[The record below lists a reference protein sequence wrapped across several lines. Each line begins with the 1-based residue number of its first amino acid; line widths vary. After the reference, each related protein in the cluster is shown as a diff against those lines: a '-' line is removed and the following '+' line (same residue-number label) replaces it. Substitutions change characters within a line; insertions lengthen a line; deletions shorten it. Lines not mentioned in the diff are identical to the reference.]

1 LGAGAGGAEV
11 VSTGWGARGHR
22 PQSETLARQIGHTA
36 QLQRREP
43 ERSPPDCVAAHPDE
57 SGWVMS
63 SETLMLSVCLA
74 VAFGGVPLA
83 TVIHAHVVLTRA
95 ARHVAEIETLAAS
108 RTLDVEDI
116 SRLGVLELQAI
127 AQAAA
132 EELRDRRDD
141 GARGDFRTR
150 GDRRRDWGHS
160 PSRPLAKAG

>member
-1 LGAGAGGAEV
+1 M
-11 VSTGWGARGHR
+11 
-22 PQSETLARQIGHTA
+22 
-36 QLQRREP
+36 
-43 ERSPPDCVAAHPDE
+43 SP
-57 SGWVMS
+57 
-63 SETLMLSVCLA
+63 ETLMLSVCLA

-83 TVIHAHVVLTRA
+83 TLIHAHVVLTRA

-116 SRLGVLELQAI
+116 SRLGVLELQAL

-150 GDRRRDWGHS
+150 GDRRRDCGRL